1 MKYERNK
8 IDPTGIIKRFDDIK
22 KQLTN
27 SGYESSGIY
36 TRICQQEIFLKHQI
50 PQLVQYVSKLN
61 KCFSF
66 MALTLILVI
75 SGAFI
80 YASAIFLNNVAGS
93 AQPIDAVS
101 KLQSID
107 SVVSIIIAGVVSIA
121 SVMIWSNEQSHKK
134 INKSLQDLR
143 AFIHILDMH
152 QLAKPTGSIGALKD
166 GLVIASAEQ
175 QQIYVSCIRDSIL
188 ISGKIAALIY
198 QISSD
203 SRSKSEA
210 AEVEQLCESIS
221 MRLLLKYGEF
231 INWHR
236 PSVDL

>member
-8 IDPTGIIKRFDDIK
+8 IDPTGIVKRFDDIK
-22 KQLTN
+22 LQLI
-27 SGYESSGIY
+27 SHGYETSGIY
-36 TRICQQEIFLKHQI
+36 SRICQQEVFLKQKIPALVNYVFWLKQI
-50 PQLVQYVSKLN
+50 
-61 KCFSF
+61 FSIL
-66 MALTLILVI
+66 ALFLTLVI

-80 YASAIFLNNVAGS
+80 YASAIFFNGVAGS
-93 AQPIDAVS
+93 LQPVDAVS

-121 SVMIWSNEQSHKK
+121 SVMIWSNEQAHKK
-134 INKSLQDLR
+134 IDQSLQDLR

-152 QLAKPTGSIGALKD
+152 QLAKPKESIGALKD
-166 GLVIASAEQ
+166 GLVNASNEQ
-175 QQIYVSCIRDSIL
+175 RQTYVSCIRDSIL

-203 SRSKSEA
+203 SRSKSQA

-221 MRLLLKYGEF
+221 MRLLLKYGQF
-231 INWHR
+231 VN
-236 PSVDL
+236 